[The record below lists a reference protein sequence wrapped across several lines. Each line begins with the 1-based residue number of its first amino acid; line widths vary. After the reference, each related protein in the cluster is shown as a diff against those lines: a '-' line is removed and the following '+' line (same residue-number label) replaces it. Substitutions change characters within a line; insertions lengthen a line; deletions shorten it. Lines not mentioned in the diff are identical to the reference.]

1 MCDHTCYNICRHEDR
16 EGQLRFRPKLA
27 RRVIAA
33 LIAAL
38 IAGLVS
44 GPADIQAG
52 LEPGGQLGASHVSR
66 PPAALTPQI
75 TAAPSSA
82 VPNQQVVLLGSG
94 FSNITV
100 AGGTLSDGKHQIT
113 GTGRSTVTMGGT
125 VLQSPYITY
134 PIDLDNGGNWVAQII
149 IEGNSATFGTSN
161 LQFVA
166 KDTGGASATASVSL
180 TTRKITLDDTESRIG
195 SKVKVNGVGFPAAN
209 VLSPKSFRVNLTY
222 GSNNL
227 TSVTPDTDGKFE
239 VTFLVPTAALIPS
252 TNSVAATIVGTASTV
267 TVDHSVP
274 AATTS
279 VAPASGPSGTTVTVT
294 GINFRAFRTISD
306 VTIGVLTILQSS
318 QTTDADGGF
327 TITGVVPVL
336 PPGVKVVSSTV
347 GGVKSFSSFNVLEP
361 DVPPTP
367 TFAPTPTS
375 APSITPAIGLAPL
388 IDDENLVRVWHFDPS
403 AQDTPP
409 SFDWALY
416 DPRPIFALAN
426 TVTRLTTGSSIG

>member
-1 MCDHTCYNICRHEDR
+1 M
-16 EGQLRFRPKLA
+16 RFRPKLA

-52 LEPGGQLGASHVSR
+52 LEPGGHVGASQVSR
-66 PPAALTPQI
+66 PPAVATPKI
-75 TAAPSSA
+75 EARPSSS
-82 VPNQQVVLLGSG
+82 VPNQQVVLLGIG

-100 AGGTLSDGKHQIT
+100 AGGTLSGGRYQIT
-113 GTGRSTVTMGGT
+113 GTGSSTVKMGGT

-149 IEGNSATFGTSN
+149 IEGNSATFGTTS

-180 TTRKITLDDTESRIG
+180 TARKITLDDTESRIG
-195 SKVKVNGVGFPAAN
+195 SKVKVNGVGFPASN

-227 TSVTPDTDGKFE
+227 TSVKPDTDGKFE
-239 VTFLVPTAALIPS
+239 VTFLVPTSALIPS
-252 TNSVAATIVGTASTV
+252 TNTVTATIVGTASTV

-306 VTIGVLTILQSS
+306 VTIGVLTIFQSS
-318 QTTDADGGF
+318 QTTDADGSF
-327 TITGVVPVL
+327 TITGV
-336 PPGVKVVSSTV
+336 
-347 GGVKSFSSFNVLEP
+347 
-361 DVPPTP
+361 
-367 TFAPTPTS
+367 
-375 APSITPAIGLAPL
+375 
-388 IDDENLVRVWHFDPS
+388 
-403 AQDTPP
+403 
-409 SFDWALY
+409 
-416 DPRPIFALAN
+416 RP
-426 TVTRLTTGSSIG
+426 